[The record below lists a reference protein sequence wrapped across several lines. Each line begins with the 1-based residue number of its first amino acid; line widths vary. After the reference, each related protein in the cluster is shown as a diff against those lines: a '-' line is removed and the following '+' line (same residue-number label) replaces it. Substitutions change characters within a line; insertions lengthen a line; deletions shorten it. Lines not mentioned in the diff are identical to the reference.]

1 LGYVQLFLKFWWI
14 VISLSRISTTKSAK
28 VVSQFKPKQKFSSL
42 FARYVIAA
50 TLMYHLMLVDLSLAA
65 FVVVHQH
72 GRHAIVIL
80 ISRDWLQTT
89 NTGACNR

>member
-1 LGYVQLFLKFWWI
+1 
-14 VISLSRISTTKSAK
+14 
-28 VVSQFKPKQKFSSL
+28 VVSPKQKVSSL
-42 FARYVIAA
+42 FVRYVIAA

-89 NTGACNR
+89 NTGACSRKATLGFAVLR